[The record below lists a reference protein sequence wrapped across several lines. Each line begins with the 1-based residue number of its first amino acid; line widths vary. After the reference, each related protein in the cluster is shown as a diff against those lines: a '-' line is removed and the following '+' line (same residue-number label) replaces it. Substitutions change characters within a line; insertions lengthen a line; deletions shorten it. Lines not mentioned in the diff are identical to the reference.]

1 MQITDT
7 IIRAYAALY
16 SCVELRSMLADATR
30 KLGSGGLITSATT
43 GAGTGYTRTIAM
55 SPEEA
60 IELYQRVIEYK
71 QGRTVPSVR
80 VERFY
85 DPGTAC

>member
-1 MQITDT
+1 
-7 IIRAYAALY
+7 
-16 SCVELRSMLADATR
+16 MLAEATR
-30 KLGSGGLITSATT
+30 KLGGGGVITSATT
-43 GAGTGYTRTIAM
+43 GAGTGYTRTITM

-71 QGRTVPSVR
+71 EGRTVPEVR
-80 VERFY
+80 VERFF